1 MHSNTSLILILMLFV
16 SFCCSSL
23 AKKSSSTPT
32 ILNNS
37 LLAHEGQVYKY
48 SVTRYV
54 KWFCFNTSVYDCCL
68 IKYITCLENGP
79 ALPFGRCATYN
90 ENNSTK
96 TLSFAKCPYLQPNNY
111 NVTAG
116 HISLPVILTELNDY
130 MCGPLNR
137 KGLVCSECA
146 EGFGPSVT
154 SYGYKC
160 ANCTN
165 AMYNIPLFLFVQF
178 VPITFV
184 YIIILVFRI
193 SVTSPPM
200 PCFIMY
206 AQIFGLTFQWALN
219 SLASRDSYSRELF
232 FTTEGDVR
240 LDMKILGT
248 FYGLFSHLDVFQYVL
263 PPLCLSSKLRQIHV
277 VLLGYISVFY
287 PIFLIVLTWV
297 CVHFHDNNFRP
308 LVWLWRPFHKCFV
321 RLRREWDI
329 KSDLVDVFITFFILS
344 FAKSSYQM
352 DVLLEFTDIKT
363 YDQSGNIFVTHRLSV
378 DQTVDYLGSTH
389 LPFAVTAL
397 LLFFVFNIL
406 PPLLLILYPFGIFRS
421 CLSKCRLDFIAVNIF
436 TEKIH
441 RYYRNGLDGGRDMRS
456 FSGLYF
462 YFMIGVYLL
471 VTFIL
476 HLVFHYH
483 QIHHHS
489 IFSPTGVTAI
499 IIALTVAITKP
510 YKKMYMNHLDTL
522 LLSCVALQNFTSATK
537 LFHITR
543 VIFFIPIFAFFLMI
557 LVKTI
562 KHVTRYPCNIKAKLQ
577 EYTIVTRL
585 RQYLATKRHV
595 CTHTD
600 YCVTES
606 PRAAQPLIQP
616 TSSEISYGTA

>member
-1 MHSNTSLILILMLFV
+1 MHSNTFYILILMLFV

-23 AKKSSSTPT
+23 VKKSSNTPT
-32 ILNNS
+32 ILNTS
-37 LLAHEGQVYKY
+37 LLAYEGQVYKY
-48 SVTRYV
+48 SVTSYV
-54 KWFCFNTSVYDCCL
+54 KWFCFDTSEAYDCCP
-68 IKYITCLENGP
+68 IQHITCLENGP
-79 ALPFGRCATYN
+79 ALMFGRCATYS
-90 ENNSTK
+90 EDNSTK
-96 TLSFAKCPYLQPNNY
+96 SLSIARCPYLQPNNY
-111 NVTAG
+111 NLTAW

-130 MCGPLNR
+130 MCGPMNR

-146 EGFGPSVT
+146 DGFGPSVT

-165 AMYNIPLFLFVQF
+165 AWYHVPLFLFVQF
-178 VPITFV
+178 VLVTFI

-206 AQIFGLTFQWALN
+206 AQIFEYGFQSALL
-219 SLASRDSYSRELF
+219 SLAARKYYSRELF

-240 LDMKILGT
+240 LDMKILST
-248 FYGLFSHLDVFQYVL
+248 FYGLFSHLDVFHYVL
-263 PPLCLSSKLRQIHV
+263 PPLCLSSKLQQIHV

-287 PIFLIVLTWV
+287 PIYLIVLTWV
-297 CVHFHDNNFRP
+297 CVHFHGNNFRP

-329 KSDLVDVFITFFILS
+329 KSDLVDVYITFFILS
-344 FAKSSYQM
+344 FTKCSYQM
-352 DVLLEFTDIKT
+352 AVLLEAIDIKT
-363 YDQSGNIFVTHRLSV
+363 HDQSGNVFVTRRLSV
-378 DQTVDYLGSTH
+378 DQTIDYLGSTH
-389 LPFAVTAL
+389 LPIAITAL
-397 LLFFVFNIL
+397 VLFFVFNIL

-476 HLVFHYH
+476 HLVFHY
-483 QIHHHS
+483 QHHS

-499 IIALTVAITKP
+499 IMALTVAITKP

-522 LLSCVALQNFTSATK
+522 LLSCLALQNFTSASK
-537 LFHITR
+537 LFLITR

-557 LVKTI
+557 LVKPI
-562 KHVTRYPCNIKAKLQ
+562 KRCAKYPCNIKAKL
-577 EYTIVTRL
+577 V
-585 RQYLATKRHV
+585 ATKRHV

-600 YCVTES
+600 YCVSDS
-606 PRAAQPLIQP
+606 PRAEQPLIQP

>member
-1 MHSNTSLILILMLFV
+1 MHSNTSLIQLLMLYG

-23 AKKSSSTPT
+23 AKKSSNTPT

-37 LLAHEGQVYKY
+37 LLAYEGQIYQY

-54 KWFCFNTSVYDCCL
+54 KWLCFDTSVYDCCP
-68 IKYITCLENGP
+68 IQHITCLESGP
-79 ALPFGRCATYN
+79 ALPFGHCATYS
-90 ENNSTK
+90 EDNSTK
-96 TLSFAKCPYLQPNNY
+96 SLSIARCPYLQPNNY
-111 NVTAG
+111 NLTAW

-146 EGFGPSVT
+146 DGFGPSVT

-165 AMYNIPLFLFVQF
+165 AWYNIPLFLFIQF
-178 VPITFV
+178 VPITFI

-206 AQIFGLTFQWALN
+206 TQIFGLTFQWALYAQP
-219 SLASRDSYSRELF
+219 STTVSSYSYYLLF
-232 FTTEGDVR
+232 KEGDVR
-240 LDMKILGT
+240 LDMKILRT

-277 VLLGYISVFY
+277 VFLGYISVFY
-287 PIFLIVLTWV
+287 PIFLIILTWV
-297 CVHFHDNNFRP
+297 CVHFHGNNFRP

-321 RLRREWDI
+321 RLRRKWDI
-329 KSDLVDVFITFFILS
+329 KNDLVDAFITFYILS
-344 FAKSSYQM
+344 FTKNTFQM
-352 DVLLEFTDIKT
+352 AVLLQTRVIKT
-363 YDQSGNIFVTHRLSV
+363 HDQSGYKFKTHRLSV
-378 DQTVDYLGSTH
+378 DQTVDYFGSTH

-397 LLFFVFNIL
+397 LLFFIFNIL
-406 PPLLLILYPFGIFRS
+406 PPLLLILYPFGFFRS
-421 CLSKCRLDFIAVNIF
+421 CLSKCRLDFVAVNIF

-441 RYYRNGLDGGRDMRS
+441 RYYRNGLDGERDMRS
-456 FSGLYF
+456 FSGVYF
-462 YFMIGVYLL
+462 YFMTGMFSFATFALS
-471 VTFIL
+471 VTIR
-476 HLVFHYH
+476 V
-483 QIHHHS
+483 QNDW
-489 IFSPTGVTAI
+489 FSTSVIAMI
-499 IIALTVAITKP
+499 MALTVAITKP
-510 YKKMYMNHLDTL
+510 YKKMYMNILDTL
-522 LLSCVALQNFTSATK
+522 LLFCLALQNFTSASK

-543 VIFFIPIFAFFLMI
+543 VIYFIPIFAFFLMI

-562 KHVTRYPCNIKAKLQ
+562 KHVTSYPCNIKAKLQ

-585 RQYLATKRHV
+585 RKCLATKRHV

-600 YCVTES
+600 YCLSDSSTNEQ
-606 PRAAQPLIQP
+606 RLIQP

>member
-1 MHSNTSLILILMLFV
+1 MHSKTSLILLLILFG

-37 LLAHEGQVYKY
+37 LLAYEGQIYQY
-48 SVTRYV
+48 SVTSYV

-68 IKYITCLENGP
+68 IEDITCLENGP
-79 ALPFGRCATYN
+79 ALMLGFCATYN
-90 ENNSTK
+90 ETNSTK
-96 TLSFAKCPYLQPNNY
+96 TLSLGKCPYLQPNNY

-116 HISLPVILTELNDY
+116 YISLPVILTELNDY
-130 MCGPLNR
+130 MCGLLNR
-137 KGLVCSECA
+137 KGLVCGECA
-146 EGFGPSVT
+146 DGFGPSVI

-165 AMYNIPLFLFVQF
+165 AWYHIPLFLFIQF
-178 VPITFV
+178 VPITV
-184 YIIILVFRI
+184 IYIIILVFRI

-206 AQIFGLTFQWALN
+206 AQISGLTLQLALN
-219 SLASRDSYSRELF
+219 SLAARDSYSRELF
-232 FTTEGDVR
+232 FTTDGDVS
-240 LDMKILGT
+240 LDVKILST

-263 PPLCLSSKLRQIHV
+263 PPLCLSSKLQQIHV
-277 VLLGYISVFY
+277 VFLGYISLFY

-329 KSDLVDVFITFFILS
+329 KTDLVDVFITFYILS
-344 FAKSSYQM
+344 FATSSYQM
-352 DVLLEFTDIKT
+352 AVLLEATNIKT
-363 YDQSGNIFVTHRLSV
+363 FSESGYKSGTHRLLV
-378 DQTVDYLGSTH
+378 DETVDYFGSTH
-389 LPFAVTAL
+389 LPIAVTAI
-397 LLFFVFNIL
+397 LLFFIFNIL
-406 PPLLLILYPFGIFRS
+406 PPLLLILYPFGFLRS
-421 CLSKCRLDFIAVNIF
+421 CLSKCRLDFVAVNIF

-471 VTFIL
+471 VIQIL
-476 HLVFHYH
+476 HLVLHGYNTMVP
-483 QIHHHS
+483 I
-489 IFSPTGVTAI
+489 GVTAI
-499 IIALTVAITKP
+499 IMALTVAITKP

-522 LLSCVALQNFTSATK
+522 LLSCLALQNLALASKMFQSK
-537 LFHITR
+537 R
-543 VIFFIPIFAFFLMI
+543 VILFIPFFALFVMI
-557 LVKTI
+557 LVKPI
-562 KHVTRYPCNIKAKLQ
+562 KRCAKYPRKIKAKLQ
-577 EYTIVTRL
+577 EYCIVTRL
-585 RQYLATKRHV
+585 RQYLATKRHA

-600 YCVTES
+600 YCVSES
-606 PRAAQPLIQP
+606 PRAEQPLIQP
-616 TSSEISYGTA
+616 TSSEIGYGTA

>member
-1 MHSNTSLILILMLFV
+1 M
-16 SFCCSSL
+16 SL
-23 AKKSSSTPT
+23 AKKTSSTPT
-32 ILNNS
+32 ILNS
-37 LLAHEGQVYKY
+37 SPLAYEGQIYQY
-48 SVTRYV
+48 SVTSYV

-68 IKYITCLENGP
+68 IEDITCLENGP
-79 ALPFGRCATYN
+79 AMPFGCCATYN

-116 HISLPVILTELNDY
+116 YISLPVILTELNDY

-146 EGFGPSVT
+146 DGFGPSVT

-165 AMYNIPLFLFVQF
+165 AWYNIPLFLFIQF
-178 VPITFV
+178 VPITV
-184 YIIILVFRI
+184 IYVIILVFRI

-219 SLASRDSYSRELF
+219 SLAARESYSHEFF

-240 LDMKILGT
+240 LDMKILST
-248 FYGLFSHLDVFQYVL
+248 FYGLFSYLDVFQYVL
-263 PPLCLSSKLRQIHV
+263 PPLCLSSKLRQIHAV
-277 VLLGYISVFY
+277 FLLGYISVFY

-329 KSDLVDVFITFFILS
+329 KTDLVDVFITFYILS

-352 DVLLEFTDIKT
+352 VVLFEATDIKT
-363 YDQSGNIFVTHRLSV
+363 FSQLGYKFGTHRLIV
-378 DQTVDYLGSTH
+378 DETVVYLGSTH
-389 LPFAVTAL
+389 LPIAITAL
-397 LLFFVFNIL
+397 LLFFIFNIL
-406 PPLLLILYPFGIFRS
+406 PPLLLILYPFRIIRS
-421 CLSKCRLDFIAVNIF
+421 CLSKCRLDFVAVNIF

-462 YFMIGVYLL
+462 YLMFGVYLL
-471 VTFIL
+471 VINIIKP
-476 HLVFHYH
+476 VFHDYH
-483 QIHHHS
+483 NYIW
-489 IFSPTGVTAI
+489 FPAGVTAI
-499 IIALTVAITKP
+499 IMALTVAITKP

-522 LLSCVALQNFTSATK
+522 LLSCLALQNLALESKIFQSKGAILFT
-537 LFHITR
+537 
-543 VIFFIPIFAFFLMI
+543 PIFALFLMI

-562 KHVTRYPCNIKAKLQ
+562 KRFAKYPRKVKAKLQ
-577 EYTIVTRL
+577 EYCIGTRL
-585 RQYLATKRHV
+585 RKYLATKRHV

-600 YCVTES
+600 YCVSES
-606 PRAAQPLIQP
+606 PRAEQPLIQP